1 MAPDRV
7 ITDGIYEYL
16 RGTQGKITFLLH
28 THNLDGD
35 QVDLAITAEN
45 LIIGVIISGMT
56 VPTQLL
62 KLSVED
68 PCCFDKI
75 EAAVKAC

>member
-1 MAPDRV
+1 MAPDRT

-16 RGTQGKITFLLH
+16 RGVKGTITFMVH
-28 THNLDGD
+28 MKNLEGTE
-35 QVDLAITAEN
+35 VELTITAKDLMIEA
-45 LIIGVIISGMT
+45 IISGMT
-56 VPTQLL
+56 VPTHLL
-62 KLSVED
+62 RFSAED